1 MNLNNTCIHNV
12 SDEDC
17 NKCMIH
23 GILLKCPEGCKDYNR
38 GNRKTKSEYMKEQNM
53 FVLVPDPEAEVD
65 EAFVS
70 RIEILKASFEEVF
83 ENTVKVRLP

>member
-1 MNLNNTCIHNV
+1 MY
-12 SDEDC
+12 
-17 NKCMIH
+17 
-23 GILLKCPEGCKDYNR
+23 EGLQQRTK
-38 GNRKTKSEYMKEQNM
+38 KTKSEYMKEQNM

>member
-1 MNLNNTCIHNV
+1 MALNYTCIHNV

-38 GNRKTKSEYMKEQNM
+38 PTKVDDRGAWVDKLGSRK
-53 FVLVPDPEAEVD
+53 
-65 EAFVS
+65 
-70 RIEILKASFEEVF
+70 R
-83 ENTVKVRLP
+83 R

>member
-1 MNLNNTCIHNV
+1 MY
-12 SDEDC
+12 
-17 NKCMIH
+17 
-23 GILLKCPEGCKDYNR
+23 EGLQQRTK
-38 GNRKTKSEYMKEQNM
+38 KTKSEYMKEQGM
-53 FVLVPDPEAEVD
+53 FVLVPDPEAQVD

>member
-1 MNLNNTCIHNV
+1 M
-12 SDEDC
+12 
-17 NKCMIH
+17 
-23 GILLKCPEGCKDYNR
+23 
-38 GNRKTKSEYMKEQNM
+38 TKSEYMKEQNM

-83 ENTVKVRLP
+83 ENTTRVSQGRK